1 MTFLDFS
8 PGLTLTCLN
17 PKKKFSKDKI
27 HFQKEEERV
36 SDLKENLAKTNMEK
50 DCVEAQKEELKDEIV
65 SLQSKIE
72 SVNQAELV
80 AEDKRRKLETEL
92 ETCTKL
98 NKTLLN
104 QIEELNSSSSEFELK
119 MGEKILEVETRFKNE
134 IAELQAENTE
144 KEKDIIEMGEK
155 LQDTFFAQET
165 WSKEENILKEKINSL
180 LRDIEEEKI
189 KYENLQVS

>member
-1 MTFLDFS
+1 
-8 PGLTLTCLN
+8 LTCLN

>member
-1 MTFLDFS
+1 
-8 PGLTLTCLN
+8 
-17 PKKKFSKDKI
+17 
-27 HFQKEEERV
+27 
-36 SDLKENLAKTNMEK
+36 MEK

-65 SLQSKIE
+65 SLQSKLE
-72 SVNQAELV
+72 SVNQTELV

-119 MGEKILEVETRFKNE
+119 MVEKILEVETRFKNE

-155 LQDTFFAQET
+155 LQDTFSAQET